1 MEAKVLIS
9 PSELIALQEQEP
21 VVIIDTRDKSEYD
34 IAHIPNAVNIRD
46 IFTYLATSSMEGIE
60 NLQAHFAELFG
71 AAGLSGNETAVIYED
86 AMNKGYGQS
95 CRGYFLLKYLGYP
108 KVCILHG
115 GFKAWLAEG
124 YAATTETP
132 TPQQQ
137 VFPLNVDDSIML
149 TAPQMLDVLGNKAIA
164 LLDVRDKDEWMAES
178 SSPYG
183 KDFCPRMGRIPGSVW
198 IEWYDFMV
206 PDAEVPTFR
215 PQSEILDICSKAG
228 ITPDI
233 PVYIYCFKGSRA
245 SNTMVALKEAGFKDV
260 RNYFAS
266 WNEWSRDYSLPI
278 ESGAPA

>member
-1 MEAKVLIS
+1 MEVKVLIS

-34 IAHIPNAVNIRD
+34 ISHIPNAVNIRD

-60 NLQAHFAELFG
+60 NLQTHFAELFG

-95 CRGYFLLKYLGYP
+95 CRGYFLLKYLGYS

-115 GFKAWLAEG
+115 GYKAWLAEG
-124 YAATTETP
+124 CPTTTEVP
-132 TPQQQ
+132 TPQKQ
-137 VFPLNVDDSIML
+137 VFPLNVDTSIML

-215 PQSEILDICSKAG
+215 PQAEILDICSNAG

-266 WNEWSRDYSLPI
+266 WNEWSRDYSFPI